1 METSASFEARSAP
14 SSYSTVA
21 RLGWLLD
28 PIANRVDIYRP
39 GEPVQE
45 IERPEIISG
54 DPVLPGF
61 SFDFREIL

>member
-1 METSASFEARSAP
+1 MEEYRANG
-14 SSYSTVA
+14 A

-28 PIANRVDIYRP
+28 PIANRVTIYRP

-45 IERPEIISG
+45 IDTPAIIGG